1 MKNILITPGKN
12 NVGAYIDNI
21 DLKKLDKNQ
30 ISTIKDALSDFG
42 VIFFKKQNLN

>member
-12 NVGAYIDNI
+12 NIGAYIESI

-30 ISTIKDALSDFG
+30 ISTIKETLNNFG
-42 VIFFKKQNLN
+42 VVFF